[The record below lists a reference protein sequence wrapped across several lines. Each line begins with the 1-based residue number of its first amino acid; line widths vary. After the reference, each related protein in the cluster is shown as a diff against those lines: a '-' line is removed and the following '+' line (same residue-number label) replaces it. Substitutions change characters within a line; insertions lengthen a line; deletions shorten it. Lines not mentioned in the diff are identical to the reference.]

1 MNKKGIIKTIL
12 GLFAFTLVCALC
24 ARYAEKKYFGSREKK
39 AEEVEQVSEESK
51 IGLPDEN
58 GSYIGDVAY
67 DGAEEVDKSVFMY
80 PFAKTDDYVANK
92 IVIKNRKKE
101 YIENAKTFTED
112 FFAKAYGTGFHEV
125 ESDTKSYI
133 NDVLWYYLPN
143 AYDWDNNLIDDVIAQ
158 KAEYIKENHIQAE
171 IDVDTADYLV
181 YEDGM
186 TYVRGVVNVTS
197 YQCDADS
204 TEKDLGLEL
213 AKDGSY
219 VFDLQLYPNGT
230 YEGDAYFVISCNILG
245 EV

>member
-1 MNKKGIIKTIL
+1 MFITLTLIIIL
-12 GLFAFTLVCALC
+12 TFILACC
-24 ARYAEKKYFGSREKK
+24 ARYAERKYYESKEEKK
-39 AEEVEQVSEESK
+39 TEAVAEEKAETQ
-51 IGLPDEN
+51 IGVPDEN

-67 DGAEEVDKSVFMY
+67 DGSEEVDKSVFMY
-80 PFAKTDDYVANK
+80 PFAKTDEYVANRDLVNK
-92 IVIKNRKKE
+92 RKKE
-101 YIENAKTFTED
+101 YITNAKTFAED
-112 FFAKAYGTGFHEV
+112 FFKKSYGTGFHEV

-197 YQCDADS
+197 YQCDAES

-213 AKDGSY
+213 SKDGSY

-245 EV
+245 GI